1 MDLKEKINSF
11 PKTPGIYMMKDK
23 DGNIIYVGKSKKL
36 QERIRSYFVNSKSHS
51 RKVQRMVKNIYDI
64 EIKTTDTE
72 LDALL
77 LECEMIKKIRPIYNK
92 LMKNHENYSYFKIDK
107 NIDYPYIQVVDEIDD
122 DNLYFGPYTIGR
134 KLENIKEI
142 IEKAYKTR
150 SCKRMT
156 KCFKYDLGK
165 CVGPCRDII
174 SKDDYNNIINNI
186 ISDLNLETKNIVKI
200 LEDNMKSE
208 INKLNFEKAA
218 NIKEDID
225 SVNILFN
232 RQDIINN
239 ITKNESI
246 LAWINLDGNYKIYVI
261 QNGKLIKSEIIKCI
275 EFDNLDKE
283 KYYKENKVKSE
294 ENKIIDKFDIDF
306 INIIYSYIRYNK
318 DIKYIVF
325 K

>member
-1 MDLKEKINSF
+1 
-11 PKTPGIYMMKDK
+11 
-23 DGNIIYVGKSKKL
+23 
-36 QERIRSYFVNSKSHS
+36 
-51 RKVQRMVKNIYDI
+51 
-64 EIKTTDTE
+64 
-72 LDALL
+72 
-77 LECEMIKKIRPIYNK
+77 
-92 LMKNHENYSYFKIDK
+92 
-107 NIDYPYIQVVDEIDD
+107 
-122 DNLYFGPYTIGR
+122 
-134 KLENIKEI
+134 
-142 IEKAYKTR
+142 
-150 SCKRMT
+150 
-156 KCFKYDLGK
+156 
-165 CVGPCRDII
+165 
-174 SKDDYNNIINNI
+174 
-186 ISDLNLETKNIVKI
+186 
-200 LEDNMKSE
+200 MKSE

-246 LAWINLDGNYKIYVI
+246 LAWINLDENYKIYVI